1 VFNAFGAWYVAAWCH
16 RAEAERL
23 FRADRVR
30 SLRTTGEHFDPTD
43 HATDVDSDATDLVY
57 RPRADDPRVTLRL
70 APEASWVVESY
81 PHESATTRANGSIDV
96 VLAVSEPAWLDRLL
110 LTLGPSVKVIG
121 PPSARAAGATA
132 ASRLLA
138 RYVA

>member
-1 VFNAFGAWYVAAWCH
+1 M
-16 RAEAERL
+16 
-23 FRADRVR
+23 
-30 SLRTTGEHFDPTD
+30 
-43 HATDVDSDATDLVY
+43 
-57 RPRADDPRVTLRL
+57 
-70 APEASWVVESY
+70 VESY

-121 PPSARAAGATA
+121 PPSAQAAGATA
-132 ASRLLA
+132 ASRILA